1 MTVPVHNGN
10 NSRTES
16 SFIRY
21 LPALYRDD
29 EFMGQFLLICES
41 IMRPLENTV
50 NNLALYLDPRLT
62 PESLLQW
69 LASWVD
75 LALDPTWP
83 IERRREL
90 VKSAAELYRWRGTKR
105 GLSEYLR
112 IYTGRAP
119 EISEYIPGMR
129 LDRETR
135 LGINT
140 LLGSSGEG
148 YHFTV
153 SLELD
158 GSNEISIDTVRSI
171 IEAQKPAHT
180 IYALQIK
187 GQGPGRE
194 SNGT

>member
-1 MTVPVHNGN
+1 MVVEN
-10 NSRTES
+10 NKS
-16 SFIRY
+16 SVRSKSSYLQY

-29 EFMGQFLLICES
+29 ELMGQFLLIFED
-41 IMRPLENTV
+41 IMKPLENTV
-50 NNLALYLDPRLT
+50 NNLAMYFDPLVT
-62 PESLLQW
+62 PEPLLPW
-69 LASWVD
+69 LASWLD

-105 GLSEYLR
+105 GLVEYLR
-112 IYTGRAP
+112 IHTGSVP

-129 LDRETR
+129 LDTETK

-140 LLGSSGEG
+140 QLGSSGEG
-148 YHFTV
+148 HHFTV

-158 GSNEISIDTVRSI
+158 GNNEINIDSVKSI

-180 IYALQIK
+180 VYTLQIK
-187 GQGPGRE
+187 GKEPRQD